1 MTALQAHLK
10 AMERVLSPGD
20 LAKVIATTPETVSRL
35 RGGRRPR
42 RTNEVAVLTLHA
54 VIDAA
59 LVAMGGDAAAVRDA
73 LLSRLCAPGGSALT
87 DALRRGDADAAL
99 ATIGITGDATEVP
112 DHDLAD
118 DLAADLAF
126 DARMAAI
133 EAAAPPRTGA
143 PPPPWPVPER
153 LTAARDAVREAFL
166 EFQPDA
172 DIEERVNPG
181 EQPDDEQ
188 VLLYVSI
195 PGLEREQVRDR
206 LCDFRDARWD
216 DLLDELDGD
225 VLVVTR

>member
-99 ATIGITGDATEVP
+99 ATIGITDDATGAP
-112 DHDLAD
+112 DH

-133 EAAAPPRTGA
+133 EAAAPPRPGA
-143 PPPPWPVPER
+143 PPPPWPGPER

>member
-42 RTNEVAVLTLHA
+42 RANEVAVLTLHA

-99 ATIGITGDATEVP
+99 ATIGITGDATGAP
-112 DHDLAD
+112 DH

>member
-42 RTNEVAVLTLHA
+42 RANEVAVLTLHA

-87 DALRRGDADAAL
+87 DALRRGDAEAAL
-99 ATIGITGDATEVP
+99 ATIGITGDATGAP
-112 DHDLAD
+112 DH

>member
-10 AMERVLSPGD
+10 AVERVLSPGD

-99 ATIGITGDATEVP
+99 ATIGITDDATEAP
-112 DHDLAD
+112 DH

-195 PGLEREQVRDR
+195 PGVEREQVRDR